1 MTSSLIWKPVVQ
13 PESHYLGDQLKFILR
28 KKYGNP
34 VDYRF
39 DISDIAFLEGIV
51 LSGSHGAEKEAQI
64 LINLIEKHDK
74 IDVVEE
80 Y

>member
-1 MTSSLIWKPVVQ
+1 MTSSLVWKPVIQ
-13 PESHYLGDQLKFILR
+13 PASHCLGDQLKFILR

-34 VDYRF
+34 VNHRF
-39 DISDIAFLEGIV
+39 DTSDVAFLEGVV

-64 LINLIEKHDK
+64 LIDLIEKHDE